1 MKAALVSCII
11 AVFALLQYGMPASA
25 STSAFVAVNRCNTQ
39 VVDESYAHIRDF
51 DRRAPGTGTDDL
63 MRRFAAIAE
72 VLTTLH
78 EEREIVDSVCPTDA
92 ARTPLFTEIAAS
104 TAWALA
110 LEADIAGA
118 LNASCPAA
126 QKALPTMML
135 ADAWLT
141 MANVI
146 NENNG
151 TVPSLFNDTIG
162 KVRTRAAAVGLSLP
176 VWSET
181 SRYWSD
187 NVAAAA
193 KKEAATCP
201 APSPSPG

>member
-1 MKAALVSCII
+1 
-11 AVFALLQYGMPASA
+11 
-25 STSAFVAVNRCNTQ
+25 
-39 VVDESYAHIRDF
+39 
-51 DRRAPGTGTDDL
+51 
-63 MRRFAAIAE
+63 
-72 VLTTLH
+72 
-78 EEREIVDSVCPTDA
+78 
-92 ARTPLFTEIAAS
+92 
-104 TAWALA
+104 
-110 LEADIAGA
+110 
-118 LNASCPAA
+118 
-126 QKALPTMML
+126 
-135 ADAWLT
+135 

-176 VWSET
+176 AWSET